1 MIGFRESL
9 LCAID
14 EEVLFGGDGFAVC
27 VRAEG
32 SVRGCESMGA
42 LSMTW
47 PGLVLVSLLLS
58 NHSGDHRPGTCK
70 HLETQPGYEDREK
83 GVRVE

>member
-1 MIGFRESL
+1 MKRFCL
-9 LCAID
+9 
-14 EEVLFGGDGFAVC
+14 EEMALQCVC
-27 VRAEG
+27 VLKG
-32 SVRGCESMGA
+32 VCESMGA